1 MDKLF
6 NLITNDKAL
15 KFILIGKL
23 LGFLIS
29 IVAALVFI
37 FAFCLPAFQE
47 YKSTRETVENA
58 KVEITTAQS
67 DFDEYYKSAKEQ
79 IAAIREKVLGEVSHS
94 DSDTV
99 EFTVDFPESE
109 S

>member
-23 LGFLIS
+23 FGFLIT
-29 IVAALVFI
+29 IVAAIVFI
-37 FAFCLPAFQE
+37 FAFWLPAFQE
-47 YKSTRETVENA
+47 VKSTQKIVENA
-58 KVEITTAQS
+58 QVEITTAQS
-67 DFDEYYKSAKEQ
+67 DFDAEYESAKEQ
-79 IAAIREKVLGEVSHS
+79 IAAIREKVFGDVAHS
-94 DSDTV
+94 GSDTV
-99 EFTVDFPESE
+99 EFIVDFPESE